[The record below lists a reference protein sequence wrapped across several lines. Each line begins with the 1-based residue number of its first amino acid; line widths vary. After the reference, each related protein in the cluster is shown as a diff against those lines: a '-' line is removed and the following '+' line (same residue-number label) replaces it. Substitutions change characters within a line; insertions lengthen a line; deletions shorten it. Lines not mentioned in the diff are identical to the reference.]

1 MMYHKTVALNRTLH
15 ADLTISPSPN
25 RFRFAADLLT
35 VMLATSEFYDASR
48 QYPIVFTISP
58 ENVFSVSRYWAF
70 RRGKIFLSIRMASG
84 MDGIF
89 LPICGVIHS

>member
-58 ENVFSVSRYWAF
+58 ENQKLFSVVCV
-70 RRGKIFLSIRMASG
+70 KLSFA
-84 MDGIF
+84 
-89 LPICGVIHS
+89 CC